1 MFLVLGGEV
10 IIKKPKTFR
19 KPRKIQKHLKKTFK
33 NAPQNEFLKHK
44 RKMIVHWMSC
54 SEIQ

>member
-19 KPRKIQKHLKKTFK
+19 KPRKIQKHLK